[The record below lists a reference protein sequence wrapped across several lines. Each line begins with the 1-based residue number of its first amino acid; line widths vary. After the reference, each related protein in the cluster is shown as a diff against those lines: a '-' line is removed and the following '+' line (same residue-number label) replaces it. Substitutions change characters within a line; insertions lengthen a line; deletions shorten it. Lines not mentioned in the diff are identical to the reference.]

1 MIKYIE
7 ENGIKRPVI
16 MLDELLYAGDIREMR
31 QALMDVLENCLLN
44 KRIKNR
50 IKSISLWYLIRL
62 IDGTTI

>member
-16 MLDELLYAGDIREMR
+16 MLDELLYVGDIREMR